1 MSPEPREPVD
11 ASSLG
16 REATGAVVVVSVAPA
31 FGNVEG
37 TAAWLDALV
46 LVASDGGRKES
57 LTAVKS
63 WLGLVGRAF
72 RDIGF

>member
-16 REATGAVVVVSVAPA
+16 REATGAVVVTSAA
-31 FGNVEG
+31 STFGNVEG
-37 TAAWLDALV
+37 IAAWLDALV
-46 LVASDGGRKES
+46 LFASDGGRKES
-57 LTAVKS
+57 LTAEKS

-72 RDIGF
+72 RDIDF